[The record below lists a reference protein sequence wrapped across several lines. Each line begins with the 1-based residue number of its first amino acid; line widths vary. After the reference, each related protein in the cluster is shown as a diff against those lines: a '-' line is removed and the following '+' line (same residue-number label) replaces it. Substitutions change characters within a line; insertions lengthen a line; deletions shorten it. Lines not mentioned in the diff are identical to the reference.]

1 MPKKDQIIFYPN
13 PPRRQNSFR
22 IKDCALMA
30 QITASAIMIFIVK
43 KEKKLVSIDHIISLG
58 KSQARQ
64 IKASRDVRLS

>member
-1 MPKKDQIIFYPN
+1 
-13 PPRRQNSFR
+13 
-22 IKDCALMA
+22 MA

-64 IKASRDVRLS
+64 IKASRDVRLR